1 MGDYLLLKYKNIPI
15 AILNIIINSTD
26 DSIFIPKLP
35 KRKFAKADN
44 MAVDNNVYIKIFILY
59 KIYNDIHNFIYKKT
73 DTHSNIIL

>member
-26 DSIFIPKLP
+26 DSISIPKLP
-35 KRKFAKADN
+35 KRRFAKADN

-59 KIYNDIHNFIYKKT
+59 KIYNDIHNFTYKKA
-73 DTHSNIIL
+73 DTHSHIFF